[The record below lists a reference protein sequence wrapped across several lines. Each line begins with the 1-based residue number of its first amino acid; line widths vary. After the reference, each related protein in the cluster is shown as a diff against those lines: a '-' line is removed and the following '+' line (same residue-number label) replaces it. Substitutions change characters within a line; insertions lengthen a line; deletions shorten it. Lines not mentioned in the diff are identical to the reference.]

1 MKGGSNAPKL
11 KSMRPLERSYIQAL
25 QQRDQDEKLKFKN
38 MYDEFANY
46 NREIVKMK
54 KKNNELQSL
63 ISQSSGGGNYIISS
77 QSIID
82 LKTKLNELLQ
92 AKID

>member
-1 MKGGSNAPKL
+1 
-11 KSMRPLERSYIQAL
+11 
-25 QQRDQDEKLKFKN
+25 

-46 NREIVKMK
+46 NREIVKLK

-77 QSIID
+77 
-82 LKTKLNELLQ
+82 
-92 AKID
+92 

>member
-1 MKGGSNAPKL
+1 MKVLNNEPKL
-11 KSMRPLERSYIQAL
+11 KSIRPLERLYLQAL

-46 NREIVKMK
+46 NREIVKLK

-77 QSIID
+77 
-82 LKTKLNELLQ
+82 
-92 AKID
+92 